1 MSNETNKQPKTLNDA
16 SDVDAIYTQ
25 IAQDFLNI
33 ETLETRKSD
42 SLDFHD
48 CAVWQ
53 IKAALAQA
61 YARGIE
67 RGVELALR

>member
-1 MSNETNKQPKTLNDA
+1 MSNQTNKQPKLLND
-16 SDVDAIYTQ
+16 SPDVDAIYTR

-33 ETLETRKSD
+33 DTLETRKSN

-48 CAVWQ
+48 CAVWE

-61 YARGIE
+61 YARGID
-67 RGVELALR
+67 RGVELALG

>member
-1 MSNETNKQPKTLNDA
+1 MSNPSSKQSTPLNDA
-16 SDVDAIYTQ
+16 PDVDTISAQ
-25 IAQDFLNI
+25 IARDFLNI
-33 ETLETRKSD
+33 DTLSTRKSD
-42 SLDFHD
+42 SFDFHD

-67 RGVELALR
+67 RGVEIALR